1 MAEQVKDLGQGGLNT
16 DLPQMV
22 TPMNVFTDC
31 LNVRFDDNA
40 VQTITGET
48 THRVVASTPN
58 YGIHWRR
65 PDQGY
70 NIFAKDGSIVR
81 LDAAGSSST
90 MFTSASPDYTNS
102 DWQGTTFNG
111 GFAII
116 LNNGRTTPLYC
127 LYNDPVAGTTF
138 QPLPGWNYYSGL
150 TVTAKVIRSLNYSLV
165 AANLTIT
172 QGGVVTSAPG
182 TLRVSVQAAT
192 GAIPYTWAPGS
203 TADTADEFELSS
215 TSPILDMAEL
225 RGNMFVY
232 SQDSI
237 SMLNIGAVTRVSPYS
252 KTYGILSTDCVTEF
266 DGKHFVV
273 DRNDIYMHSGSGSI
287 QSLVDFKTK
296 KYFFKNLNKSY
307 IDKVHVIKHLYY
319 KEIWVCYPKGAS
331 TVCTEALI
339 YNYKNDT
346 WTKRQLA
353 NVTYSFNGP
362 ANISNAWQYGT
373 ETVYFTTNSTQT
385 LMADSGY
392 LMWNGTTLASFL
404 SWAEKKKINTGSLE
418 TTGVISSMYPVFDTV
433 PVAADITIRVAGQN
447 NYVEDIDLSVDGTG
461 AHARDTFHFKPDTF
475 KSQGYKVDPRVSGR
489 VFNFRI
495 ESTGYWRLAA
505 NSFEIIPAGRR

>member
-1 MAEQVKDLGQGGLNT
+1 MAEQVKDLGQGGLNL
-16 DLPQMV
+16 DVPQM
-22 TPMNVFTDC
+22 TIPLNVFTDG

-40 VQTITGET
+40 VQAITGET
-48 THRVVASTPN
+48 TNRVVAIAPN

-70 NIFAKDGSIVR
+70 NIFAKDGDIVR
-81 LDAAGSSST
+81 VDAAGSTSS
-90 MFTSASPDYTNS
+90 MFSSVASEYTNS

-116 LNNGRTTPLYC
+116 LNNGKSTPMYC
-127 LYNDPVAGTTF
+127 LYNDPAAGTSF
-138 QPLPGWNYYSGL
+138 QPLPGWNYYAGL

-165 AANLTIT
+165 AANLTLT
-172 QGGVVTSAPG
+172 QSGIVTSAPG

-203 TADTADEFELSS
+203 TVDTADEFELSS

-273 DRNDIYMHSGSGSI
+273 DRNDIYMHNGSGSI
-287 QSLVDFKTK
+287 QSLVDFRIK
-296 KYFFKNLNKSY
+296 KYFFSNLNKNY
-307 IDKVHVIKHLYY
+307 IDKVHVVKHLYY
-319 KEIWVCYPKGAS
+319 KEIWVCYPKGSS

-353 NVTYSFNGP
+353 NTTYAFSGP
-362 ANISNAWQYGT
+362 ANVGSTFQYGT
-373 ETVYFTTNSTQT
+373 ETLYFTTATTQT
-385 LMADSGY
+385 LMADEGY
-392 LMWNGTTLASFL
+392 LMWNGSALAPYL
-404 SWAEKKKINTGSLE
+404 SWVEKKKINTGNLDA
-418 TTGVISSMYPVFDTV
+418 TGVISAMYPVFDRV
-433 PVAADITIRVAGQN
+433 PTAADITIRVAGQN
-447 NYVEDIDLSVDGTG
+447 NYVEDIDLSVDGAG
-461 AHARDTFHFKPDTF
+461 AHARDTFHFKPDAY

-495 ESTGYWRLAA
+495 QTMGYWRFST
-505 NSFEIIPAGRR
+505 NSFEIIPLGKR